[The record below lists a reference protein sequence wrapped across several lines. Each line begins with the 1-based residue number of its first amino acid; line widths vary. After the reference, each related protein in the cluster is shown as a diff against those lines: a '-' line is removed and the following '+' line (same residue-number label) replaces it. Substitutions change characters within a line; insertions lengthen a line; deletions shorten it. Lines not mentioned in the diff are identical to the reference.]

1 MSNTSDTKIS
11 SDISPEYERFE
22 QENCLQGE
30 TLVRRGTVDIYKNRP
45 QIRLTPHLH
54 VVKIGGHGV
63 IDYGSKI
70 VFPVVEE
77 IGELSLKHQILIVT
91 GGGVRTRHVLDIGL
105 DLGMPTGVLAELSSK
120 TSDQNATM
128 LAILL
133 AKWQGEKIISEE
145 LLDLPKKFHIG
156 VLPVMPGTP
165 PYGLLE
171 YSGKGHEI
179 PVHRTDTGAF
189 LAAEVVGAQS
199 CILGKNVDG
208 IYTKN
213 PTKYPDAELIP
224 EISASELLTMDAE
237 DLGVE
242 PKMLELMTHAQHL
255 KAVYVVN
262 AHKPGRI
269 TSAVEGKP
277 VGTIIW
283 CR

>member
-1 MSNTSDTKIS
+1 MPNSRDTTISNAIA
-11 SDISPEYERFE
+11 PEYERFD
-22 QENCLQGE
+22 QPNRLQGE

-45 QIRLTPHLH
+45 PIRLTPHLH
-54 VVKIGGHGV
+54 VIKIGGHGV
-63 IDYGSKI
+63 IDYGSK
-70 VFPVVEE
+70 VGFPVVEE
-77 IGELSLKHQILIVT
+77 IGELSLTHQLLVVT

-120 TSDQNATM
+120 TSDQNATI

-133 AKWQGEKIISEE
+133 AKWQGEKIISDE
-145 LLDLPKKFHIG
+145 LLDLPKKLHIG

-171 YSGKGHEI
+171 YSGKGYEI

-208 IYTKN
+208 MYTKN

-224 EISASELLTMDAE
+224 EIAASELLAMDTE

-242 PKMLELMTHAQHL
+242 PKMLELMVHARHL

-269 TSAVEGKP
+269 TAAVEGNP

>member
-1 MSNTSDTKIS
+1 MPGTSSTKIQN
-11 SDISPEYERFE
+11 ILTPEYERFDE
-22 QENCLQGE
+22 ANRLQGE
-30 TLVRRGTVDIYKNRP
+30 TLVRRGTVDMYENRP
-45 QIRLTPHLH
+45 PIRLTPHLH
-54 VVKIGGHGV
+54 VIKIGGHGV

-70 VFPVVEE
+70 VLPVIEE
-77 IGELSLKHQILIVT
+77 IGELSRTYQILVVT

-128 LAILL
+128 LSILL
-133 AKWQGEKIISEE
+133 SKWQGEKIASDD
-145 LLDLPKKFHIG
+145 LLDLPKKLHLGI
-156 VLPVMPGTP
+156 LPVMPGTP

-179 PVHRTDTGAF
+179 PVHRTDTGAL

-199 CILGKNVDG
+199 CILGKNIDG
-208 IYTKN
+208 LYTKN

-224 EISASELLTMDAE
+224 EISASELLAMEME

-242 PKMLELMTHAQHL
+242 PKMLELMVHAQHL

-269 TSAVEGKP
+269 TAAVEGKP
-277 VGTIIW
+277 IGTIIW